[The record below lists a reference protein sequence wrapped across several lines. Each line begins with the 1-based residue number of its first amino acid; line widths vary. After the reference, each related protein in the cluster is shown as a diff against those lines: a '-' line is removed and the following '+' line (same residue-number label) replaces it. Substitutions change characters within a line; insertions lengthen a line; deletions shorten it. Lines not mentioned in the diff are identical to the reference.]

1 MILLRFYSKVVLCLA
16 LLVLLLIK
24 FADAQDKKTLIV
36 VGVTNEI
43 KDERWEDRR
52 IGFGVTSLIAES
64 FFDSGK
70 FTLIEE
76 KEEIR
81 GQLKNVREKL
91 WMLSEEALQL
101 QEALAAAG
109 QTGAEMMAYGRVV
122 SFKTPTQRVSV
133 GPFHSREKITEIKI
147 EVILRDLKS
156 DKTFAEEGKGKAK
169 TTSKSVIFEYRED
182 RDEVN
187 FDKTTVG
194 EATKQA
200 IAEAVEK
207 IVKEYSK
214 AVENKE

>member
-1 MILLRFYSKVVLCLA
+1 MSRSNFHVHVVCYFTLLFSGFVSL
-16 LLVLLLIK
+16 
-24 FADAQDKKTLIV
+24 ADAQDKKTLIV

-52 IGFGVTSLIAES
+52 IGFGVTNLIAES

-70 FTLIEE
+70 FTLVEE

-81 GQLKNVREKL
+81 EQLKTVREKL

-109 QTGAEMMAYGRVV
+109 QTSAEMMAYGRVV
-122 SFKTPTQRVSV
+122 SFKTPSQRVSM
-133 GPFHSREKITEIKI
+133 GPFHSREKITEIKV
-147 EVILRDLKS
+147 EVILRDLKGEKS
-156 DKTFAEEGKGKAK
+156 FAEEGKGKAK
-169 TTSKSVIFEYRED
+169 TTSKSVFFEYRED
-182 RDEVN
+182 RGEVN

-200 IAEAVEK
+200 VVEAVNK

-214 AVENKE
+214 ALDGKE

>member
-1 MILLRFYSKVVLCLA
+1 MLSFRSYGKRAFFLV
-16 LLVLLLIK
+16 LLVLLLVK
-24 FADAQDKKTLIV
+24 FAGAQNKKTLLVI
-36 VGVTNEI
+36 GVTNEI
-43 KDERWEDRR
+43 KDERWQDRR
-52 IGFGVTSLIAES
+52 IGFGVASLIAES

-81 GQLKNVREKL
+81 DQLKNVREKL

-101 QEALAAAG
+101 QEALATAG
-109 QTGAEMMAYGRVV
+109 QAGAEMMAYGRVV
-122 SFKTPTQRVSV
+122 SFKTPTQRISV
-133 GPFHSREKITEIKI
+133 GPFHSREKITEIKV

-156 DKTFAEEGKGKAK
+156 DNTFTEEGKGKAK
-169 TTSKSVIFEYRED
+169 TTSKSVIFEYREN

-200 IAEAVEK
+200 VVEAVNK
-207 IVKEYSK
+207 IVKEYGKSLASK
-214 AVENKE
+214 E

>member
-1 MILLRFYSKVVLCLA
+1 MRLLRFYGKVVLCLVF
-16 LLVLLLIK
+16 LVLLLIK

-52 IGFGVTSLIAES
+52 IGFGVTNLIAGS

-81 GQLKNVREKL
+81 DQLKNVREKL
-91 WMLSEEALQL
+91 WMLSGEAVQL
-101 QEALAAAG
+101 QEAVAAAG
-109 QTGAEMMAYGRVV
+109 QTSAEMMAYGRVV

-133 GPFHSREKITEIKI
+133 GPFHSREKITEIKV

-200 IAEAVEK
+200 VVEAVNK
-207 IVKEYSK
+207 VVKEYDKILASK
-214 AVENKE
+214 D